1 MHVSQKTTYR
11 GSLAVVPKKDGTQRV
26 IPGITT
32 HAHAARVLRASVSPH
47 ARTTVVPAP
56 PSQQRQVRNSAL
68 LVEADDAYWIYVGKL
83 QDVRDLQQRLETGR
97 DEMIHATSFVESHR
111 ANVRAPRTPPRR
123 ASQTRRRVLFL
134 AAAAVCACACGAF
147 VA

>member
-1 MHVSQKTTYR
+1 MRPPTYR
-11 GSLAVVPKKDGTQRV
+11 GSLAVVPKDGKKQRV

-32 HAHAARVLRASVSPH
+32 HVHAAHVLRTTLPPH
-47 ARTTVVPAP
+47 ARMSVTRAP
-56 PSQQRQVRNSAL
+56 PSQQRKQLCDSAL
-68 LVEADDAYWIYVGKL
+68 LVEADDAYWVYVGKL

-111 ANVRAPRTPPRR
+111 ANVRAPRSASSSPKRRR
-123 ASQTRRRVLFL
+123 ALVL
-134 AAAAVCACACGAF
+134 AAAAVAVCACACGAF